1 MSMNHTMQIENPPN
15 TIPVVATRLRLIL
28 HFESESACDNP
39 DHEALGL
46 TDSVLRDACEMQ
58 GDLTTK
64 RARLHL
70 RFLFARRSGFSDP
83 DPQVSMTKH
92 LVSLTVSK

>member
-28 HFESESACDNP
+28 YFESESACDNP

-46 TDSVLRDACEMQ
+46 THSVLRDGM
-58 GDLTTK
+58 
-64 RARLHL
+64 
-70 RFLFARRSGFSDP
+70 
-83 DPQVSMTKH
+83 
-92 LVSLTVSK
+92 